1 MGGERHDEED
11 PHRKVLN
18 APPGF
23 VSNVVEHQDAEGRE
37 DGEPHD
43 IAMRS
48 RRWTEGRRQDGVVSH
63 ARPGFTAFTCGTCV
77 SHNARRPSD
86 LASTVQS
93 LP

>member
-1 MGGERHDEED
+1 MISTGEDAVERGKDGDTQHRGAHDDGGGGKE
-11 PHRKVLN
+11 
-18 APPGF
+18 A
-23 VSNVVEHQDAEGRE
+23 
-37 DGEPHD
+37 
-43 IAMRS
+43 
-48 RRWTEGRRQDGVVSH
+48 DGVVSH